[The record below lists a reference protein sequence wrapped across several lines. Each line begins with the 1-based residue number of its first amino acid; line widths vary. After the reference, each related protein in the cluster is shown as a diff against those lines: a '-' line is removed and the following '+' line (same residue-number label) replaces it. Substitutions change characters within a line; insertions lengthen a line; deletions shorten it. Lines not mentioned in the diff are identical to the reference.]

1 MTEPI
6 FVLGNVRS
14 TPFERLGGE
23 VLANREGVRDAY
35 GRHAHAL
42 WLVMDAASL
51 GLLASAVH
59 ANDRWHR
66 VLLLQRATTVRRELL
81 HALFRV
87 GILAK
92 RLAVQADKIKAY

>member
-1 MTEPI
+1 
-6 FVLGNVRS
+6 
-14 TPFERLGGE
+14 
-23 VLANREGVRDAY
+23 
-35 GRHAHAL
+35 
-42 WLVMDAASL
+42 MDAASL